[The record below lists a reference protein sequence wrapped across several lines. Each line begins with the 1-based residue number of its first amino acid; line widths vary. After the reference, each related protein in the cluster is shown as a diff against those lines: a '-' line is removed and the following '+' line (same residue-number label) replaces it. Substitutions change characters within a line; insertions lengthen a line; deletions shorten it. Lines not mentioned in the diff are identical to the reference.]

1 VIPSVLRILAL
12 LGVLT
17 CLFYLPAKVDPL
29 PAIQAKLSSAK
40 EVELSFFP
48 SAKAQYDVF
57 LSYDADAVP
66 KIVNERFLNSKTSTH
81 TNWPA
86 RLNISTNHVLSVSQ
100 EPLQLR
106 PAMQIG
112 HRLFFQVGECHL
124 GRGDQVEISLSST
137 VPAPFPDAAPALFV
151 KPVGAFYNE
160 NRFLGGLVR
169 QLAKFTSIIIILI
182 LLIDHALKWARQKRS
197 A

>member
-1 VIPSVLRILAL
+1 LAL
-12 LGVLT
+12 VGLLI
-17 CLFYLPAKVDPL
+17 CLFYSTAKVDPL
-29 PAIQAKLSSAK
+29 PAIQSKLSSAK
-40 EVELSFFP
+40 EAELSFFP
-48 SAKAQYDVF
+48 SAKGQYDVY
-57 LSYDADAVP
+57 LSYDADALP

-81 TNWPA
+81 TNWQA
-86 RLNISTNHVLSVSQ
+86 RLKISTNHVLSLSQ

-124 GRGDQVEISLSST
+124 GRGEQVEISLSST
-137 VPAPFPDAAPALFV
+137 VPAPFSDAAPALFV
-151 KPVGAFYNE
+151 QPAGAFYNE
-160 NRFLGGLVR
+160 SRLLGCLVR

-182 LLIDHALKWARQKRS
+182 LLIDHSLKLARQKRS